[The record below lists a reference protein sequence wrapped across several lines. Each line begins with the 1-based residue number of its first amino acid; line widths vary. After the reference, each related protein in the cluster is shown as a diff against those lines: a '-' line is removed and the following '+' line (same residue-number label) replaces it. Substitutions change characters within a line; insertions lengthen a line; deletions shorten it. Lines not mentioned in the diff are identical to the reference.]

1 MYTPFEIHLKNLT
14 EEFYR
19 STTHFIP
26 LLAYAI
32 VVWFGGNFLLKFLF
46 KNVKKYFVLRGF
58 NPTLQ
63 GFLMSILSIGSKIVL
78 LLFVVSILGIQ
89 TVSFAAV
96 FAGVGVAI
104 GSAFNGSLG
113 NFAGGVMI
121 ILYKPIQV
129 GDIIKFNDIVG
140 KVVYISIF
148 NTEIETGDRKT
159 VYIPNGMITT
169 GIVTNWSKNGLVRVD
184 VPFSIDLSFDISKAK
199 EIAIRAMKNHPKV
212 LKNPTPEVFILGVSG
227 GALQLS
233 LRSYA
238 KPDDYWNI
246 FDQIHEL
253 VLDEYKKSG
262 IEQPI
267 PKQIVISKNE

>member
-1 MYTPFEIHLKNLT
+1 MHSPFDIHLKNLVN
-14 EEFYR
+14 EFY
-19 STTHFIP
+19 SSLTHFIP
-26 LLAYAI
+26 LLAYALI
-32 VVWFGGNFLLKFLF
+32 VWFGGNFLLKILF
-46 KNVKKYFVLRGF
+46 KNVKKYFVLRDF

-78 LLFVVSILGIQ
+78 LLFVISILGIQ

-96 FAGVGVAI
+96 FAGIGVAI

-113 NFAGGVMI
+113 NLAGGIMI
-121 ILYKPIQV
+121 IVYKPIQV
-129 GDIIKFNDIVG
+129 GDIVKFNDVVG

-159 VYIPNGMITT
+159 VYIPNGMIST

-184 VPFSIDLSFDISKAK
+184 VPFSIDMYFDIAKAK
-199 EIAIRAMKNHPKV
+199 EIAIQAMKHHPKILV
-212 LKNPTPEVFILGVSG
+212 TPSPEVFILGVAG
-227 GALQLS
+227 GAIQLS

-238 KPDDYWNI
+238 KPDDYWSV

-253 VLDEYKKSG
+253 VLEEYRKHG
-262 IEQPI
+262 VEQPI
-267 PKQIVISKNE
+267 PKQIVISKHA